1 MASMFLARRQ
11 VGQGEA
17 IVDQLQPDMFKLMNP
32 MVWGAIFMHPEQG
45 FFLASEYIQV
55 R

>member
-1 MASMFLARRQ
+1 MAPTFVARRQ

-17 IVDQLQPDMFKLMNP
+17 RIDQLQPDMLKLMNP
-32 MVWGAIFMHPEQG
+32 LVWGGIFMHPEQG
-45 FFLASEYIQV
+45 FFLASENIQV